1 MRAQQVDIPH
11 FTYPFGLASDGRS
24 ASVEEQDTVEEIR
37 GCVELICRTPVGHRA
52 ELPEFGVPD
61 LTFRQ
66 ADADGVDVGDLE
78 VAVET
83 WEPRVDV
90 LVDQAP
96 ALLDE
101 TARTVSVHMRGA

>member
-1 MRAQQVDIPH
+1 MRASQVDIPH
-11 FTYPFGLASDGRS
+11 LSYPFGLAGDGRS
-24 ASVEEQDTVEEIR
+24 VSVEEQDTVEEIR

-66 ADADGVDVGDLE
+66 ATADGIEAADLE
-78 VAVET
+78 TAVET

-96 ALLDE
+96 DLLDE
-101 TARTVSVHMRGA
+101 TARTVSVQMRGS

>member
-1 MRAQQVDIPH
+1 MRASQIDIPH
-11 FTYPFGLASDGRS
+11 FEFPFQLAGDGRS

-37 GCVELICRTPVGHRA
+37 DCVELICRTPVGHRV

-66 ADADGVDVGDLE
+66 IEADGIDAADLE
-78 VAVET
+78 AAIET

-96 ALLDE
+96 DLLDE
-101 TARTVSVHMRGA
+101 TARTVSVQMRGT